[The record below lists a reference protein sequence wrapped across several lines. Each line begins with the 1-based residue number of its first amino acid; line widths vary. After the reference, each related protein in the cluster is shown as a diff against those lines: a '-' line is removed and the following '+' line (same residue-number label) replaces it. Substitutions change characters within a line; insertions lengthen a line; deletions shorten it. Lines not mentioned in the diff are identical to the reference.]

1 MFESSRTVTVSKLWW
16 EIDRDPSFKCE
27 DKKFKYEEEIWPIVD
42 FLVNS
47 HQDSIQEFLLR
58 IFGNFRKIFTGTV
71 TLVPEIANGS
81 IRDVTF
87 T

>member
-1 MFESSRTVTVSKLWW
+1 MLNYCNYTRSTYLVDILRWMFESSRTVTVSKLWW

-47 HQDSIQEFLLR
+47 HQDSIQEFSL
-58 IFGNFRKIFTGTV
+58 
-71 TLVPEIANGS
+71 
-81 IRDVTF
+81 
-87 T
+87 